1 MKVLIDFEGLA
12 IRLTDERFAHILEH
26 PEMAGM
32 EQAIEETLARPERVV
47 QSASDAQVH
56 LYYRFYAG
64 TLVGDKHL
72 CVIVKVSAADA
83 FVITAYLTDTIKRG
97 TTLWPKNK

>member
-1 MKVLIDFEGLA
+1 MNVLSDFEGLA
-12 IRLTDERFAHILEH
+12 IRLTDDRLVHIIEH

-32 EQAIEETLARPERVV
+32 EHAIEETLARPERVV
-47 QSASDAQVH
+47 RSASDAQAF

-72 CVIVKVSAADA
+72 CVVVKVSQADA
-83 FVITAYLTDTIKRG
+83 FVITAYLTNTIKRG
-97 TTLWPKNK
+97 TTVWPKRK